1 MRKNKQKNSENISAI
16 VNNLLIFRKH
26 CDKIN
31 KSKRIWRISYV
42 KQFKQRCEF
51 PE

>member
-1 MRKNKQKNSENISAI
+1 MYKIGRKNTKNISAI

>member
-16 VNNLLIFRKH
+16 VNNLLIFRKY

-31 KSKRIWRISYV
+31 KSKGYGG
-42 KQFKQRCEF
+42 CEF